1 MMSPRRPRCRKSGV
15 RPSVPPSE
23 KARQRGEHEY
33 QAGPARRARAGLV
46 GSAALIGAACTVPP
60 GPDPLPPAPPLPIEV
75 LADFDDSWRLD
86 AAPMPAPVWSH
97 EESFGTP
104 GALPDGWETIGQ
116 RPSDP
121 TVAALPDAPG
131 EVGLRF
137 GATHGRPATMS
148 SVQRSFAVPA
158 SDRVTAQVRVRLD
171 GDHTQLLGPPL
182 LRLQARKQDPETQR
196 WTGAGQVTTVAAWTP
211 APPEDPWQTLQVTL
225 DLPRDAERISVVLS
239 PGSGRSAGTVTFADL
254 QLTAPAAAENAL
266 ANSPISPAFR
276 SEAHPRMRSVRTGP
290 DQRPALI
297 SPTAE
302 TWVLPLPPHTD
313 PLRFRTHVAV
323 PRTRIPDAGDT
334 CWRIESIPAGAV
346 EGVTRCD
353 RVGTRWQP
361 VELWLPPEVRGLRFQ
376 AAPEQSGQPM
386 APVAWAQPRVERPA
400 ERNTDPRPDIVLVV
414 VDTLRADGL
423 GHTGAPHSVSPALDR
438 LAATMDR
445 YTRAFATSSWTLPS
459 IASLLTGR
467 WPAAHGAGF
476 RNRLLSSATQRGSV
490 EWKARTFSPVSS
502 ETPLMAERLREA
514 GYCTEAFV
522 TNSFFGAGFGFQR
535 GFDRFTQY
543 AGNTIVGAEH
553 LETLLAERDPCDGPR
568 FTVVHLFEPHM
579 PLRLRSDAPTDFV
592 DPAALH
598 GLQLREESS
607 DDGRTARV
615 LHRLNRA
622 AKDHPDTVRS
632 LYDTE
637 VWHADR
643 LLGSI
648 LDDIAPPGTGLVLVS
663 DHGELFGEHD
673 RWGHGTSMVD
683 ELIRVP
689 LLVRA
694 PDRTGPG
701 HTHTQTVSLVDVTP
715 TLLSW
720 AGIPAEPLDGQAL
733 GSDTTGRTIWAESMY
748 KGPDTLTAIRDDQ
761 LVVHT
766 LGRGTRDGH
775 ASGSGPQWTATDTP
789 FRLAEPYAVPDPG
802 PEAHPLAG
810 GIVDRVHETYP
821 GVHITCAREATPSER
836 SWTTDR
842 GTLVQVTPI
851 RTVPGDQVRTDRN
864 GRRATATVAAGSTP
878 FEVVVETVPKGEL
891 RVPAGC
897 HTQRVGVGRSA
908 DTLDGET
915 LEALEA
921 IGYMAD

>member
-1 MMSPRRPRCRKSGV
+1 MSPRRPRCRKSGV
-15 RPSVPPSE
+15 RQSVPSSE
-23 KARQRGEHEY
+23 KARQSGEPGY
-33 QAGPARRARAGLV
+33 RASRALRSHAGLV
-46 GSAALIGAACTVPP
+46 GGIGLLGAACTLPP
-60 GPDPLPPAPPLPIEV
+60 RSEPLPPAPGLPIEV
-75 LADFDDSWRLD
+75 LADFDDRWRVD

-97 EESFGTP
+97 AESFGTP

-116 RPSDP
+116 RPTDP
-121 TVAALPDAPG
+121 TVAALPDAPE

-148 SVQRSFAVPA
+148 SIQRSFAAPA

-182 LRLQARKQDPETQR
+182 LRLQARKKDPKTER
-196 WTGAGQVTTVAAWTP
+196 WTGAGQVTTVAAWIPDTP
-211 APPEDPWQTLQVTL
+211 EEPWQTLRVTL

-254 QLTAPAAAENAL
+254 QLTAPSAAENAL
-266 ANSPISPAFR
+266 AGTPISRAYR
-276 SEAHPRMRSVRTGP
+276 SADHPRMRSVRTGP

-302 TWVLPLPPHTD
+302 TWVLPLPQRSDT
-313 PLRFRTHVAV
+313 LRLRTHVAV
-323 PRTRIPDAGDT
+323 PRTRIPDAGNT
-334 CWRIESIPAGAV
+334 CWSIETIPAGVV
-346 EGVTRCD
+346 EGVARCD

-361 VELWLPPEVRGLRFQ
+361 VELQLPPEVEGLRFEV
-376 AAPEQSGQPM
+376 APEQPGQPM
-386 APVAWAQPRVERPA
+386 APVAWARPRVERPA

-423 GHTGAPHSVSPALDR
+423 GHTGASHPVSPALDR

-459 IASLLTGR
+459 IASILTGR

-476 RNRLLSSATQRGSV
+476 RNRLLSSATQRGSA
-490 EWKARTFSPVSS
+490 EWKARTFSSISS
-502 ETPLMAERLREA
+502 ETPLLAERLQEA

-553 LETLLAERDPCDGPR
+553 LTSLLAERDPCDGPR

-579 PLRLRSDAPTDFV
+579 PLRLRSDAPTAFA
-592 DPAALH
+592 DPTALDE
-598 GLQLREESS
+598 LPLREESS

-615 LHRLNRA
+615 LHSLNRA
-622 AKDHPDTVRS
+622 AKDHPDTVRA

-643 LLGSI
+643 LLGS
-648 LDDIAPPGTGLVLVS
+648 LLADIAPPGTGLVLLS

-673 RWGHGTSMVD
+673 RWGHGTTMVD
-683 ELIRVP
+683 ELIRIP

-701 HTHTQTVSLVDVTP
+701 QTHSQTVSLVDVTP
-715 TLLSW
+715 TLLAW
-720 AGIPAEPLDGQAL
+720 AGIPADHLDGQVL
-733 GSDTTGRTIWAESMY
+733 GSDTTGRTIWAESLY
-748 KGPDTLTAIRDDQ
+748 KGPDMVTAIRDDQ
-761 LVVHT
+761 LLMHT

-789 FRLAEPYAVPDPG
+789 FRLADPYAVPDPG
-802 PEAHPLAG
+802 PEAHELAH
-810 GIVDRVHETYP
+810 GILNRVHETYP
-821 GVHITCAREATPSER
+821 GVHIICSRDDTPTER
-836 SWTTDR
+836 SWATDR
-842 GTLVQVTPI
+842 GTLVQVTPL
-851 RTVPGDQVRTDRN
+851 RTVPGDRVQTDRN
-864 GRRATATVAAGSTP
+864 GRRATANVAAGTTP

-891 RVPAGC
+891 AVPDGC
-897 HTQRVGVGRSA
+897 HTQRVGIGHGA
-908 DTLDGET
+908 GTLDGET